1 MQFLL
6 PFLNF
11 TSQCILYI
19 IPSINTLCSQK
30 SMCNLYLALHIQVS
44 SILSFTPTDRRLN
57 QPQIMQY
64 CSTDWKKFMYEWT
77 QAIQI
82 CVVQG
87 QTVIY
92 FIYPFTDGHLDC
104 LYLRQLRIMLEHGRT
119 SIWVPAF
126 MFFWVYAQKWN
137 C

>member
-44 SILSFTPTDRRLN
+44 SILSFKRSTGGVKGIKSHNNLQKRILSIIN
-57 QPQIMQY
+57 QFSLSQN
-64 CSTDWKKFMYEWT
+64 T
-77 QAIQI
+77 
-82 CVVQG
+82 
-87 QTVIY
+87 
-92 FIYPFTDGHLDC
+92 
-104 LYLRQLRIMLEHGRT
+104 R
-119 SIWVPAF
+119 
-126 MFFWVYAQKWN
+126 
-137 C
+137 

>member
-11 TSQCILYI
+11 TSQCIVYI

-44 SILSFTPTDRRLN
+44 SILSFTPTDRRFN

-64 CSTDWKKFMYEWT
+64 CSTD
-77 QAIQI
+77 
-82 CVVQG
+82 
-87 QTVIY
+87 
-92 FIYPFTDGHLDC
+92 
-104 LYLRQLRIMLEHGRT
+104 
-119 SIWVPAF
+119 
-126 MFFWVYAQKWN
+126 
-137 C
+137 